1 MTNKTNTS
9 LMEKVEKSDAVV
21 REVSGKQGFP
31 DLLDKYKGEIAKAL
45 PEHIKPER
53 MMRLALGAFN
63 KNPKLKQCDPM
74 SIMSAV
80 MDSAVCGLE
89 MNTPLDHAYL
99 IPYGKEATF
108 QLGYKGLVELC
119 HRTNKYKRIDA
130 VAVYEQ
136 DHFEYEL
143 GLNHKLEHRP
153 SDEQSG
159 EPTHYY
165 AVIELINGFNKF
177 VVMSHKQV
185 LAHGIEYSP
194 SYKKQYNDFEKGS
207 VWKTNFPA
215 AAKKTVLKAALNL
228 CPKTTE
234 LSYQLAAEEKN
245 IEKKDDGIT
254 IDIGGK

>member
-31 DLLDKYKGEIAKAL
+31 DLLSKYKGEIAKAL

-80 MDSAVCGLE
+80 MESASLGLE
-89 MNTPLDHAYL
+89 MNTPLQEAYL
-99 IPYGKEATF
+99 IPYGKEAQF
-108 QLGYKGLVELC
+108 QLGYKGIVELC
-119 HRTNKYKRIDA
+119 HRTNKYTRIEA
-130 VAVYEQ
+130 MEVYEQ

-143 GLNHKLEHRP
+143 GLNRKLEHRIEG
-153 SDEQSG
+153 EQSG

-165 AVIELINGFNKF
+165 AVVELKNGFSAF
-177 VVMSHKQV
+177 TVMTHKQV
-185 LAHGIEYSP
+185 VNHASKYSQ
-194 SYKKQYNDFEKGS
+194 SWSKQHNSFSKGS
-207 VWKTNFPA
+207 AWESHFISQ
-215 AAKKTVLKAALNL
+215 AKKTVLKQALNL

-234 LSYQLAAEEKN
+234 LSYQLATEDKGS
-245 IEKKDDGIT
+245 EKKDDGLT
-254 IDIGGK
+254 IDIGGQ